1 MNAKLIKTLHLL
13 RSEPDETV
21 RTITDIISADTITTV
36 VSLYDNKVDW
46 SLLVDR
52 IFENDRVICWW

>member
-1 MNAKLIKTLHLL
+1 MKILHLL

-21 RTITDIISADTITTV
+21 GKLTDIMCAEHVSTV
-36 VSLYDNKVDW
+36 VSLYEPGVDW
-46 SLLVDR
+46 SVLVDK

>member
-1 MNAKLIKTLHLL
+1 MKVLHLL

-21 RTITDIISADTITTV
+21 MTLFQWLSREAETSV
-36 VSLYDNKVDW
+36 VELYGDAVDW
-46 SLLVDR
+46 NQLVED